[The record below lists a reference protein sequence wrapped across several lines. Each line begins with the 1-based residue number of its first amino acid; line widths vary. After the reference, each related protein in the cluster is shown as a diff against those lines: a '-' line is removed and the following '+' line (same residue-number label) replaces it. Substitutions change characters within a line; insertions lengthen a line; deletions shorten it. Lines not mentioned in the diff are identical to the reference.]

1 MERCVLEAAQTLS
14 GSGCE
19 RLAAERVA
27 LAAVWSSRWCRAQ
40 ETAALLAAGYHGG
53 AVDSTAAATAVA
65 NLLRDQPAFD
75 SFFADAREAPD
86 RTAAAQALL
95 LRWLAYRG
103 DRGTAL
109 VVVTHQ
115 VNITALCGVYP
126 ASGEGVVLRRAPASS
141 GASAVGAG
149 TAAGRPGPQLLVV
162 GRVLP

>member
-1 MERCVLEAAQTLS
+1 MEARGDGNTASV
-14 GSGCE
+14 E
-19 RLAAERVA
+19 RS
-27 LAAVWSSRWCRAQ
+27 AAVAG
-40 ETAALLAAGYHGG
+40 AAARTLGNDSGDDACWVASAAC
-53 AVDSTAAATAVA
+53 TAAAAAVA
-65 NLLRDQPAFD
+65 NLLHDQPAFD
-75 SFFADAREAPD
+75 SFFADAREAPG

-126 ASGEGVVLRRAPASS
+126 ASGEGVVLRRTPASS
-141 GASAVGAG
+141 GASAVDTG
-149 TAAGRPGPQLLVV
+149 TAAGRPSPQLLVV